1 MAAARSPG
9 EERGEAPPKRESRLE
24 RLVPSGRSL
33 LLFATLIAALFGLF
47 AFARETR
54 ALAIQ
59 RIEVRGAPSPLAR
72 DVREALAPLVGR
84 SLLEV
89 SAADVRKRLAL
100 IPTVASSQTDRHFPH
115 TLRVYVRAERPI
127 AVVREGSDGWLV
139 SDRGR
144 VIRTLHRP
152 RLSSLP
158 RIWLPRTATVRVG
171 ETIADDRATRAIL
184 ALAPLREDPLLRRV
198 RDVRVSDDEL
208 TLVLRSGLELRLGT
222 ASSVRLKLA
231 VGRRILPLLAPPGY
245 VDVSVPVRPVAS
257 ANSQVEG

>member
-1 MAAARSPG
+1 MAARSRG
-9 EERGEAPPKRESRLE
+9 EERGEAPPRRERRLE
-24 RLVPSGRSL
+24 RLVPSARTL
-33 LLFATLIAALFGLF
+33 LVVATLLAGGVGLF
-47 AFARETR
+47 ALARESR

-59 RIEVRGAPSPLAR
+59 RIEVGGAPSPLAR
-72 DVREALAPLVGR
+72 EVREALAPLVGR

-89 SAADVRKRLAL
+89 SGADVRKRLAL

-115 TLRVYVRAERPI
+115 TLRVYVRAERPL
-127 AVVREGSDGWLV
+127 AVVRQGSDAWLV

-158 RIWLPRTATVRVG
+158 RIWLPRSATVRVG
-171 ETIADDRATRAIL
+171 ETIADNRGTRAVR
-184 ALAPLREDPLLRRV
+184 ALAPLRGEPLLRRV
-198 RDVRVSDDEL
+198 RDVRVTDEEL

-231 VGRRILPLLAPPGY
+231 VARRVLPLLAPPGY
-245 VDVSVPVRPVAS
+245 VDVSVPARPVAS
-257 ANSQVEG
+257 AKSQVEG